1 MAFRSRSCLLSASLL
16 TALFIHPAAAPAA
29 ETHFPANPTR
39 FLVCDKGS
47 GSFRGK
53 LPDQV
58 PHPWTTVSVAASKKS
73 QFAARTC
80 DAQINWGG
88 GNVTIASDVSQADI
102 DVMGVDLGFDSLVIA
117 FQIKSSDTDPHIRYE
132 IYSLTGPP
140 KLLRTITNE
149 DYFSAADTRLNGSI
163 EIWTTDAAAV
173 DGFENLPRAAFDVP
187 PAMILRFEDKKL
199 IDVSSEFRPYFD
211 QQIAALRSGLDTQ
224 QLDTFK
230 NSDGVLSGIAPPAD
244 SRPTGLLATKV
255 KVLEI
260 VWAYL
265 ASGREQEAWGALT
278 QMWPASDA
286 GRIRAAILKARA
298 AGLRSQVDGV
308 SGKLPPKQ
316 KEHAYVY
323 WHLIPL
329 DNHDLPAEMRE
340 RSVDAVPSR
349 LVWMV
354 APPRNPENWGQ
365 GKHVELVIDE
375 AGKVRS
381 VKMKEKEKDEAD
393 EDWINAAAAWK
404 YIPAYKDG
412 KPVAFG
418 MTSHLRRNQ

>member
-1 MAFRSRSCLLSASLL
+1 MAFRSRSCFLSASLL
-16 TALFIHPAAAPAA
+16 TAFFHPVAAPAA

-73 QFAARTC
+73 EFAARTC
-80 DAQINWGG
+80 DAEINWGG
-88 GNVTIASDVSQADI
+88 GNVTIASGVAQADI
-102 DVMGVDLGFDSLVIA
+102 DIMGVDLGFDSLVIA
-117 FQIKSSDTDPHIRYE
+117 FQIKSSDKDPHISYE

-149 DYFSAADTRLNGSI
+149 DYFSAADTRLNGSV

-173 DGFENLPRAAFDVP
+173 DGFENLPRADFDVP
-187 PAMILRFEDKKL
+187 PTMILRFEGKKL
-199 IDVSSEFRPYFD
+199 IDVSSEFRPWFD
-211 QQIAALRSGLDTQ
+211 QQIATLRSGLDAQ
-224 QLDTFK
+224 QLDAFK
-230 NSDGVLSGIAPPAD
+230 NSDGVLSQAAPPGD
-244 SRPTGLLATKV
+244 GRPTGLLATKV

-265 ASGREQEAWGALT
+265 ASGREQEAWSALA

-286 GRIRAAILKARA
+286 DRIRAAILKARA
-298 AGLRSQVDGV
+298 AGLRRQVDGV
-308 SGKLPPKQ
+308 SGKSSPALKD
-316 KEHAYVY
+316 HAFVY

-329 DNHDLPAEMRE
+329 DNHNLPAELRA
-340 RSVDAVPSR
+340 RAADTIPSR

-354 APPRNPENWGQ
+354 APPHNPENWGE

-381 VKMKEKEKDEAD
+381 VKVKDKEKDDAD
-393 EDWINAAAAWK
+393 EDWVNAAAAWK

-412 KPVAFG
+412 KPVPFG

>member
-1 MAFRSRSCLLSASLL
+1 MAFRSLSCFLSASLL
-16 TALFIHPAAAPAA
+16 TALFIPPAAPAA

-58 PHPWTTVSVAASKKS
+58 PHPWTTVFVGAGKKS
-73 QFAARTC
+73 EFAARTC
-80 DAQINWGG
+80 DAQINWSE
-88 GNVTIASDVSQADI
+88 GNVTVASGVSQADI
-102 DVMGVDLGFDSLVIA
+102 DVMGVDLGLGSLVVA

-140 KLLRTITNE
+140 RLLRTITNE
-149 DYFSAADTRLNGSI
+149 DYFSAADTRLNGSV

-187 PAMILRFEDKKL
+187 PTMVLRFEEKKL
-199 IDVSSEFRPYFD
+199 IDVSSEFRPWFD
-211 QQIAALRSGLDTQ
+211 QQIAALRSGLDAQ
-224 QLDTFK
+224 QLDAFK
-230 NSDGVLSGIAPPAD
+230 NSDGVLSGAAPPAD
-244 SRPTGLLATKV
+244 GRPSGLLATKV

-265 ASGREQEAWGALT
+265 ASGRDQEAWSTLT

-286 GRIRAAILKARA
+286 NRIRTAILKARA

-308 SGKLPPKQ
+308 SGKSSPPQ
-316 KEHAYVY
+316 KEHAPVY

-329 DNHDLPAEMRE
+329 DVHDLPAELRA
-340 RSVDAVPSR
+340 RAADTVPSR

-354 APPRNPENWGQ
+354 APPHDPENWGQ

-381 VKMKEKEKDEAD
+381 VKVKEKEKDGSD
-393 EDWINAAAAWK
+393 EDWINATAAWK

-412 KPVAFG
+412 KPVPFG

>member
-1 MAFRSRSCLLSASLL
+1 MAFRSLSCLLSASLL
-16 TALFIHPAAAPAA
+16 TAVFLYPAAAPAA
-29 ETHFPANPTR
+29 ETHFPNNPTR

-47 GSFRGK
+47 GSFHGK
-53 LPDQV
+53 LPDKF
-58 PHPWTTVSVAASKKS
+58 PHPWVTVSVGAGKKNE
-73 QFAARTC
+73 FAARTC
-80 DAQINWGG
+80 DADINWSE
-88 GNVTIASDVSQADI
+88 GNVSVASGAAQADI
-102 DVMGVDLGFDSLVIA
+102 DVMGADIGLGSLVVA

-140 KLLRTITNE
+140 QLLRTITNE
-149 DYFSAADTRLNGSI
+149 DYFSAADTRLNGSV

-187 PAMILRFEDKKL
+187 PTMVLRFEDKKL
-199 IDVSSEFRPYFD
+199 IDVSSEFRPWFD
-211 QQIAALRSGLDTQ
+211 QQIAALRSGLDAH
-224 QLDTFK
+224 QLDAFK
-230 NSDGVLSGIAPPAD
+230 NSDGALSAMTPPPN
-244 SRPTGLLATKV
+244 SRPTGLLAAKV

-265 ASGREQEAWGALT
+265 ASGREQEAWSALA
-278 QMWPASDA
+278 QMWPASDVE
-286 GRIRAAILKARA
+286 RIRTAILKARA
-298 AGLRSQVDGV
+298 AGLRTQVDGV
-308 SGKLPPKQ
+308 SDKRPPTQ
-316 KEHAYVY
+316 KEHAFVY

-329 DNHDLPAEMRE
+329 DSHDLPAELRA
-340 RSVDAVPSR
+340 RTADTVPSR

-354 APPRNPENWGQ
+354 APPQNPENWSQ
-365 GKHVELVIDE
+365 GRHVELVIDE

-381 VKMKEKEKDEAD
+381 VKIKEKEKDASD
-393 EDWINAAAAWK
+393 HDWVDAAAAWK